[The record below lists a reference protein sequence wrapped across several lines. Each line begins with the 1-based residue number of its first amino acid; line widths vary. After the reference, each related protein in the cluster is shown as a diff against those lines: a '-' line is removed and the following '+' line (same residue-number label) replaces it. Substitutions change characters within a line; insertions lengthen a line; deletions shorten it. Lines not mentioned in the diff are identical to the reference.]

1 MLQNLLGIMAVMALA
16 PAPAPHLNPITLY
29 GQAVPIQP
37 VLAVQAQGQPI
48 KAVPRPPKKKNQN
61 NLGLVTTGKSI
72 FVADVASGGILYAKA
87 PHDVH
92 PIASIT
98 KLMTALVVMESD
110 NKLAGDLTF
119 VDGDF
124 DNESKPIFAAGDT
137 ISRQDAL
144 RALLVGSVNAAGE
157 ALARTSGL
165 TRQEFIDRMNDKA
178 KEMNL
183 ASMVF
188 VEPTGL
194 SSGNQANAA
203 DVAAL
208 ITIALREPDIRSV
221 LDEPEATI
229 KTRANKEY
237 KVESTNLLLT
247 SFLNKPPYK
256 IIGAKTGSLPEAGFC
271 MAQVT
276 RDAKGHEVVAVI
288 LGSDNHFSRYRD
300 IKALTGWAFNSYEWP
315 AP

>member
-1 MLQNLLGIMAVMALA
+1 MLQNLLGIMAIMAMA
-16 PAPAPHLNPITLY
+16 PAPSPRLDPVLIY
-29 GQAVPIQP
+29 GQNVPIQA
-37 VLAVQAQGQPI
+37 VLVAPASSAPLEVRPF
-48 KAVPRPPKKKNQN
+48 VPPKKKNLK
-61 NLGLVTTGKSI
+61 NLGVATSGKSV
-72 FVADVASGGILYAKA
+72 FLADVASGGILYAKR

-98 KLMTALVVMESD
+98 KLMTALVIMES
-110 NKLAGDLTF
+110 NKKLDGDLTF
-119 VDGDF
+119 VESDF
-124 DNESKPIFAAGDT
+124 DHESKPIFEVGDA
-137 ISRQDAL
+137 ISRNDAM

-165 TRQEFIDRMNDKA
+165 SREAFITRMNSKA
-178 KEMNL
+178 EELNLNSMN
-183 ASMVF
+183 F

-194 SSGNQANAA
+194 KSGNQGDAA

-208 ITIALREPDIRSV
+208 ITIALRNTVIRGV
-221 LDEPEATI
+221 LDEPEVTV
-229 KTRANKEY
+229 KTKAGKEV

-256 IIGAKTGSLPEAGFC
+256 IIGAKTGSLPEAGYC

-276 RDAKGHEVVAVI
+276 RDAKGHEVVAVL

-300 IKALTGWAFNSYEWP
+300 IKSLTGWAFDSFNWP
-315 AP
+315 N